1 MSNEKL
7 LEINGL
13 KKSFS
18 GIYALSDIHFNLLKG
33 EVHCLVGEN
42 GAGKSTFMK
51 ILSGAYIPDSGDI
64 HILGEK
70 YTKLNPNLSK
80 NLGISIIYQEN
91 DLVQNMSIA
100 ENLFIGNEI
109 KKNLFFYDSKSAVQK
124 TTEFIRDLGIKLN
137 PLDKV
142 ADISV
147 ADKQFVKILKAL
159 VTSPKILIMDE
170 PTSMFNIKDAKK
182 VLSLVRRIAD
192 KGVGIVYI
200 SHFLEEVR
208 EIADRISVIR
218 DGKSISTYDNSGRD
232 IDLRVI
238 TKDMV
243 GRSVDSF
250 YTREKTEIGNV
261 VLEVKNLKLKE
272 EFEPISFSLKKGE
285 ILGFS
290 GMVGS
295 GRTEIVR
302 AITGADHF
310 YSGEVYVNGKLVKI
324 KSPKD
329 GINEGFAHI
338 TEDRQAL
345 GLGLRASVLDNISLV
360 ALGKIFKGVFNNVK
374 KQKEKILPL
383 IHDLHVK
390 VPSLSTEV
398 IYLSGGNQQKV
409 VLAKWL
415 LMNQN
420 IYIFDEPTR
429 GIDIGAKAEFYSQ
442 MSKLCKEGKSII
454 MISSDMP
461 ELISMSDRVL
471 VIRDHKI
478 ETELIGDEI
487 NEGNIIEKALG
498 VN

>member
-18 GIYALSDIHFNLLKG
+18 GIYALSDINFNLLKG

-70 YTKLNPNLSK
+70 NTKLNPNLSK

-109 KKNLFFYDSKSAVQK
+109 KKNLFFYDSQSAVQK

-159 VTSPKILIMDE
+159 VTNPKILIMDE
-170 PTSMFNIKDAKK
+170 PTSMFNIKDANK

-218 DGKSISTYDNSGRD
+218 DGKSISTYDNSAKN
-232 IDLRVI
+232 IDLRII

-250 YTREKTEIGNV
+250 YKREKTEIGSV
-261 VLEVKNLKLKE
+261 VLEVRNLKLKE
-272 EFEPISFSLKKGE
+272 EFEPISFSLKKG
-285 ILGFS
+285 
-290 GMVGS
+290 
-295 GRTEIVR
+295 
-302 AITGADHF
+302 
-310 YSGEVYVNGKLVKI
+310 
-324 KSPKD
+324 
-329 GINEGFAHI
+329 
-338 TEDRQAL
+338 
-345 GLGLRASVLDNISLV
+345 
-360 ALGKIFKGVFNNVK
+360 
-374 KQKEKILPL
+374 
-383 IHDLHVK
+383 
-390 VPSLSTEV
+390 
-398 IYLSGGNQQKV
+398 
-409 VLAKWL
+409 
-415 LMNQN
+415 
-420 IYIFDEPTR
+420 
-429 GIDIGAKAEFYSQ
+429 
-442 MSKLCKEGKSII
+442 
-454 MISSDMP
+454 
-461 ELISMSDRVL
+461 
-471 VIRDHKI
+471 
-478 ETELIGDEI
+478 
-487 NEGNIIEKALG
+487 
-498 VN
+498 

>member
-18 GIYALSDIHFNLLKG
+18 GIYALSDINFNLLKG

-109 KKNLFFYDSKSAVQK
+109 KKNLFFYDSQSAVQK

-159 VTSPKILIMDE
+159 VTNPKILIMDE
-170 PTSMFNIKDAKK
+170 PTSMFNIKDANK

-218 DGKSISTYDNSGRD
+218 DGKSISTYDNSAKN
-232 IDLRVI
+232 IDLRII

-250 YTREKTEIGNV
+250 YKREKTEIGSV

-272 EFEPISFSLKKGE
+272 EFEPISFSLKKG
-285 ILGFS
+285 GD
-290 GMVGS
+290 
-295 GRTEIVR
+295 
-302 AITGADHF
+302 TGAF
-310 YSGEVYVNGKLVKI
+310 R
-324 KSPKD
+324 D
-329 GINEGFAHI
+329 GRF
-338 TEDRQAL
+338 R
-345 GLGLRASVLDNISLV
+345 
-360 ALGKIFKGVFNNVK
+360 
-374 KQKEKILPL
+374 
-383 IHDLHVK
+383 
-390 VPSLSTEV
+390 
-398 IYLSGGNQQKV
+398 
-409 VLAKWL
+409 
-415 LMNQN
+415 
-420 IYIFDEPTR
+420 
-429 GIDIGAKAEFYSQ
+429 
-442 MSKLCKEGKSII
+442 
-454 MISSDMP
+454 
-461 ELISMSDRVL
+461 
-471 VIRDHKI
+471 
-478 ETELIGDEI
+478 
-487 NEGNIIEKALG
+487 
-498 VN
+498 